1 VTPSPGPGKRICH
14 SASIDELADIRDR
27 FRGFAAF
34 YPAGLYARLSAD
46 LADEPEVTG
55 LLLEAAPDQRWPML
69 LLAAVNLETRRSGEP
84 FPLDA
89 DALIEY
95 CREHRETLLPTIRS
109 RSTQTNEVGRCA
121 YLLPCFAA
129 ASDGRPLAM
138 IEVGASRGL
147 VLNWDRYRYDYSG
160 RAAGDPA
167 SPLTISCELRDGEPP
182 LRTPPVVSRVG
193 VDLAPRPDEEWLR
206 ACIFTDQPERL
217 ARLDA
222 ALEIARDHPPPLV
235 RGDAL
240 ELLGDL
246 IAAAPPEAQVIVFH
260 TAVAPYLE
268 EGQHERLRELSAHA
282 TYVTSEYGGGE
293 EQSFQLEVDG
303 EVVGHAH
310 PHGNW
315 LAWSG

>member
-1 VTPSPGPGKRICH
+1 
-14 SASIDELADIRDR
+14 
-27 FRGFAAF
+27 
-34 YPAGLYARLSAD
+34 
-46 LADEPEVTG
+46 
-55 LLLEAAPDQRWPML
+55 ML
-69 LLAAVNLETRRSGEP
+69 LLAAVNLETRRTGEP

-160 RAAGDPA
+160 RPAGDPA
-167 SPLTISCELRDGEPP
+167 SPLRIPCELREGEPP
-182 LRTPPVVSRVG
+182 LRTPPVVSRIG

-206 ACIFTDQPERL
+206 ACVFTDQPERL

-222 ALEIARDHPPPLV
+222 ALEIARAHPPPLV

-240 ELLGDL
+240 ELLPEL

-260 TAVAPYLE
+260 TAVAAYLG
-268 EGQHERLRELSAHA
+268 EGQHERLRELASGAA
-282 TYVTSEYGGGE
+282 YVTSEFAGE
-293 EQSFQLEVDG
+293 GQSFQLEVDG
-303 EVVGHAH
+303 EAVGRAH
-310 PHGNW
+310 PHGRW